1 MKQPYPILHPTSVSE
16 QDLPQV
22 WPSNMKASDQYRYGY
37 QIAHQLALQP
47 PGRILISRAVGQ
59 LAWSAIIPRDLIVV
73 ENCNTVNFPE
83 AHFAVIVLNG
93 VLGNDVNAPTVLS
106 TLWRFLKPGGRIIIR
121 DQFRPEPGQ
130 YRAWLALMGQVMT
143 GMRQAPVWHL
153 SDILRHSDLIC
164 IEQNEPDPLHPFYR
178 WVTLSKPMS

>member
-16 QDLPQV
+16 QVLPQV
-22 WPSNMKASDQYRYGY
+22 WPSNMKASDRYRS
-37 QIAHQLALQP
+37 ANHLANHLAVQP
-47 PGRILISRAVGQ
+47 PGRVLVIRAAGQ

-73 ENCNTVNFPE
+73 ENYNDVNCPE
-83 AHFAVIVLNG
+83 AHFAVIVLDG
-93 VLGNDVNAPTVLS
+93 VLDNDVNAPAVLS
-106 TLWRFLKPGGRIIIR
+106 TLWRFLEPGGRIIIR

-130 YRAWLALMGQVMT
+130 YQAWLLLMGQVMT
-143 GMRQAPVWHL
+143 GMRQAPDWRL

-178 WVTLSKPMS
+178 WVTLSKPML